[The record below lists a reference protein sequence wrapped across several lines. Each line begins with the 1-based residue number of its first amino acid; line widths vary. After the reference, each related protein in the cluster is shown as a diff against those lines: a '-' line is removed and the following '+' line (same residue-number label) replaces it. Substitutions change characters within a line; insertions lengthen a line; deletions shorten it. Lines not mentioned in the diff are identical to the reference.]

1 VSEIPPTKR
10 RGPSLYVQVVVAV
23 VCGIGLGLWKPEWA
37 TACRGLGELFVRF
50 VKLLVTPVVFTTVA
64 LGVAGN
70 AVEEPNISNP
80 SKPSSSAGKTF
91 FRAIVYFEA
100 LTTLALLVGLAVVH
114 LVKPGA
120 GIHADPKTLDS
131 AALAEITKNAGPI
144 KHGFDHVL
152 ALVPKSVVAP
162 FAEGDMLQVLT
173 LAVLTGVALR
183 SLAPQLRAECTR
195 AVEAF
200 GKVAF
205 AAVGK
210 VMILAPLGAFGA
222 MAFTVGK
229 YGVGSLAGMLKL
241 MVAFYVTGALF
252 VVVVLGAV
260 CRSIRVPLF
269 GLLAYL
275 REELLLVLGTSS
287 SESALP
293 TLMDKLED
301 AGIAPRVVRL
311 VVPTGYSFNLDGT
324 SIYLTM
330 AAVFVAQALDI
341 PLNMRDELLLLGLL
355 LLTSKGAAA
364 VTGGGFVTLAA
375 TLSSV
380 GTIPVAGLAL
390 LLGVDR
396 FMSEARALVNL
407 VGNAVAAFVVASWE
421 GELDRDAMRRAF
433 AKKRV

>member
-1 VSEIPPTKR
+1 MSEIPTTKKRAPT
-10 RGPSLYVQVVVAV
+10 LYLQVVVAV
-23 VCGIGLGLWKPEWA
+23 VCGIALGLLKPEWA

-64 LGVAGN
+64 LGVAGTGEN
-70 AVEEPNISNP
+70 A
-80 SKPSSSAGKTF
+80 SSSGKSPSAGKTF

-131 AALAEITKNAGPI
+131 AALAEVTKNAGPA
-144 KHGFDHVL
+144 KHGFDHIL
-152 ALVPKSVVAP
+152 ALVPKSIVAP

-183 SLAPQLRAECTR
+183 ALGAPLRAECTR
-195 AVEAF
+195 GIEAI
-200 GKVAF
+200 GKLAF

-241 MVAFYVTGALF
+241 MVAFYITGALF

-260 CRSIRVPLF
+260 CRIIRIPLF

-341 PLNMRDELLLLGLL
+341 PLTFRDEVLLLGLL

-407 VGNAVAAFVVASWE
+407 VGNAVAAYVVAAWE
-421 GELDRDAMRRAF
+421 GELDREAMARAF
-433 AKKRV
+433 AKKRL